1 MNDTET
7 PDDDID
13 TARIAEIL
21 GVTREHV
28 TDRLTKRVDFPKPTR
43 NATRRLRRWSERQVR
58 AWMRG
63 EKVAA

>member
-1 MNDTET
+1 MEDT
-7 PDDDID
+7 DDDID

-28 TDRLTKRVDFPKPTR
+28 TDRITKRVDFPKPTR
-43 NATRRLRRWSERQVR
+43 NVTRRLRRWSEAQVR